1 MDAHS
6 SSEQRL
12 SVVYPPH
19 QQPAAASDP
28 RRFHP
33 WITGELLAKTQR
45 VWSESYGRE
54 VSADEAVEIL
64 SNVKRLAAVPLYAG
78 CKEQAL

>member
-19 QQPAAASDP
+19 QQPAAASDL

-33 WITGELLAKTQR
+33 WITGELLVETQR
-45 VWSESYGRE
+45 VWSEAYGRE

-64 SNVKRLAAVPLYAG
+64 SNVKRLAAALLYAG

>member
-1 MDAHS
+1 MDAKS

-28 RRFHP
+28 LRFHP
-33 WITGELLAKTQR
+33 WITDELLAETQR
-45 VWSESYGRE
+45 VWSEAYGYE
-54 VSADEAVEIL
+54 VSAGEAVEIL
-64 SNVKRLAAVPLYAG
+64 SNVRRLAAALLHAG
-78 CKEQAL
+78 CKEQAI

>member
-1 MDAHS
+1 LDANS

-19 QQPAAASDP
+19 QQPAGASDA
-28 RRFHP
+28 RRYHP
-33 WITGELLAKTQR
+33 WITGELLADTQR
-45 VWSESYGRE
+45 VWSEAYGRE

-64 SNVKRLAAVPLYAG
+64 GSVKRLAAALLHAG

>member
-12 SVVYPPH
+12 SVIPPSN
-19 QQPAAASDP
+19 QPALASDP
-28 RRFHP
+28 RSFHP
-33 WITGELLAKTQR
+33 WITVELLVETQK
-45 VWSESYGRE
+45 VWSEAYGRE
-54 VSADEAVEIL
+54 ILADEAVEIL
-64 SNVKRLAAVPLYAG
+64 GNVKRLAAALLHAG